1 MQGNL
6 NELLKNLPPDLA
18 RVTARYGVR
27 LAIDLLE
34 TLYADL
40 GGERE
45 LPEKPARKKL
55 GRPPKVAETLPT
67 VPTAKL
73 RRPRKAPETPT
84 VREVKLAALTTTR
97 AVAAKSGWPA
107 DPEERKR
114 EMARRIEARA
124 NRLAAERRSEG
135 ARKRWEN
142 MTPAK
147 REAWAR
153 SMARGRKRAVKSAK
167 TADKETVAA

>member
-1 MQGNL
+1 VQGNL
-6 NELLKNLPPDLA
+6 NELLKELPPELA
-18 RVTARYGVR
+18 RATARYGVR

-45 LPEKPARKKL
+45 PEKPARKKL
-55 GRPPKVAETLPT
+55 GRP
-67 VPTAKL
+67 
-73 RRPRKAPETPT
+73 RKAPAEEEAPT
-84 VREVKLAALTTTR
+84 VRTVKLAVLADTR
-97 AVAAKSGWPA
+97 AAAAKSGWPA

-114 EMARRIEARA
+114 EMARRIEVRA
-124 NRLAAERRSEG
+124 ERLAAERRSAT

-142 MTPAK
+142 MSPAK

-153 SMARGRKRAVKSAK
+153 AMQRGKKRAVKHAK
-167 TADKETVAA
+167 TDKETVAA